1 MFLLHNTQETTIP
14 VHTMFFVFVFVFLKK
29 IYLFFL
35 DPQYDLL
42 LSPKVLDKKKLGC
55 A

>member
-14 VHTMFFVFVFVFLKK
+14 VHTNSVKKKK
-29 IYLFFL
+29 IYLFYL

-42 LSPKVLDKKKLGC
+42 LSPNNFVLKQLVC